1 MARIVQMLEELIGE
15 MPPVVCIAGP
25 TASGKS
31 AYAVQVA
38 KKLGGEI
45 INADALQVYCDL
57 QTLSARPDAEEMAGV
72 PHHLFGYVSGET
84 LYSTGDWVRDV
95 VPVIL
100 DIMGRNRT
108 PVLVGGTGM
117 YFRALLEGLADI
129 PLVPREIASAV
140 DRIPVKEMRQQADR
154 IDPVAAARVLGEDPQ
169 RLARIIGVH
178 RATGRS
184 LSDWQAGTR
193 PVIPAQFT
201 RRAVLMPDRAALY
214 ARINQRFDQMVRSG
228 GLDEA
233 RAVHG
238 HNYPARAPML
248 KAIGLSHLLSY
259 LDGECD
265 LENAV
270 DTAKRDTRR
279 LAKRQMTWFRNRC
292 SEWTVLNN
300 RAQKDIF
307 LRDL

>member
-1 MARIVQMLEELIGE
+1 MAKILGD
-15 MPPVVCIAGP
+15 MPPVICIAGP

-31 AYAVQVA
+31 AYAVQIA
-38 KKLGGEI
+38 ARISGEI
-45 INADALQVYCDL
+45 INADALQVYADL
-57 QTLSARPDAEEMAGV
+57 TELSARPTETEMAGI

-84 LYSTGDWVRDV
+84 LYSVGDWVRDV

-100 DIMGRNRT
+100 DVMGRNRT
-108 PVLVGGTGM
+108 PILVGGTGM
-117 YFRALLEGLADI
+117 YFRALLEGLADV
-129 PLVPREIASAV
+129 PPVPREIASAV
-140 DRIPVKEMRQQADR
+140 DLIPISDMRQQADA
-154 IDPVAAARVLGEDPQ
+154 IDPVAAARVLGDDPQ

-178 RATGRS
+178 RATGRA
-184 LSDWQAGTR
+184 LSTWQADTR
-193 PVIPAQFT
+193 PIIPARFT

-214 ARINQRFDQMVRSG
+214 ARINQRFDEMIETG

-233 RAVHG
+233 RRVHAQV
-238 HNYPARAPML
+238 YPVRAPML

-270 DTAKRDTRR
+270 ETAKRDTRR

-292 SEWTVLNN
+292 ADWTVLNN
-300 RAQKDIF
+300 TTQRKIF
-307 LRDL
+307 SQEL

>member
-1 MARIVQMLEELIGE
+1 MGQTMEEVLAG

-31 AYAVQVA
+31 AYAVKIA
-38 KKLGGEI
+38 KALDGEI
-45 INADALQVYCDL
+45 INADALQVYADL
-57 QTLSARPDAEEMAGV
+57 QELSARPTETEMRGV

-100 DIMGRNRT
+100 EVMGRNRT
-108 PVLVGGTGM
+108 PILVGGTGM
-117 YFRALLEGLADI
+117 YFRALLEGLANI
-129 PLVPREIASAV
+129 PPVPRDIAADV
-140 DRIPVKEMRQQADR
+140 DLIPMTEMRRQAETLDS
-154 IDPVAAARVLGEDPQ
+154 VAAERVLGDDPQ

-178 RATGRS
+178 RATGRA
-184 LSDWQAGTR
+184 LSTWQEDTR

-201 RRAVLMPDRAALY
+201 RRLVLLPDRAMLY
-214 ARINQRFDQMVRSG
+214 DRINGRFDTMIEMG
-228 GLDEA
+228 GLEEA
-233 RAVHG
+233 RTVHARG
-238 HNYPARAPML
+238 YPARAPML

-270 DTAKRDTRR
+270 ETAKRDTRR

-292 SEWTVLNN
+292 ADWTVLTDEAEKEIY
-300 RAQKDIF
+300 AQS
-307 LRDL
+307 L

>member
-1 MARIVQMLEELIGE
+1 
-15 MPPVVCIAGP
+15 MPPVICIAGP

-31 AYAVQVA
+31 AYAVQIA

-45 INADALQVYCDL
+45 INADALQVYRDL
-57 QTLSARPDAEEMAGV
+57 QTLSARPDDREMAGI
-72 PHHLFGYVSGET
+72 PHHLFGYVSGDT

-117 YFRALLEGLADI
+117 YFRALLEGLADVPI
-129 PLVPREIASAV
+129 VPREIAAAV
-140 DRIPVKEMRQQADR
+140 DAIPVKAMRDQADE

-169 RLARIIGVH
+169 RLARIIGVY
-178 RATGRS
+178 RTTGRP
-184 LSDWQAGTR
+184 LSAWQAQTR
-193 PVIPAQFT
+193 PVIPPQFT

-214 ARINQRFDQMVRSG
+214 ARINQRFDQMIDAG
-228 GLDEA
+228 GLEEA
-233 RAVHG
+233 RSIHGRNYAV
-238 HNYPARAPML
+238 RAPML
-248 KAIGLSHLLSY
+248 KAIGLSHFLSY

-270 DTAKRDTRR
+270 ETAKRDTRR

-292 SEWTVLNN
+292 ADWTVLNN
-300 RAQKDIF
+300 RAQKDVF